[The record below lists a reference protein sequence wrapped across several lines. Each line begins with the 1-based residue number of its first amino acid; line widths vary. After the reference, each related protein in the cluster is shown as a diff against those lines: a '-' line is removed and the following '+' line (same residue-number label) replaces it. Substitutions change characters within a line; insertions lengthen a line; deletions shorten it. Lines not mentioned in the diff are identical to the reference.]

1 MNIAR
6 TRSQTRLEQLLGLKR
21 PLDELEQEELYRA
34 LHADYMRQWR
44 AKKAEQMEREGGRF
58 VEAEARK
65 HELALLYRARAEA
78 LL

>member
-6 TRSQTRLEQLLGLKR
+6 TRSQTRLEQLLSLKR

-44 AKKAEQMEREGGRF
+44 AKKAEGGRF